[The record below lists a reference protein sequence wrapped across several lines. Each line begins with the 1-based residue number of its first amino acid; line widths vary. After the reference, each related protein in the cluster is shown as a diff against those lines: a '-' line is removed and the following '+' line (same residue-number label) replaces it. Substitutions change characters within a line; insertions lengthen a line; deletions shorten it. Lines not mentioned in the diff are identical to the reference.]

1 MNSKRM
7 PVFMNA
13 TVPAQ
18 KHNQLVTIKNLTDKS
33 ADLYIY
39 GEIVDNTDLK
49 FDEADVMPDDV
60 LNALNQVDGLDE
72 LNIYINSPGGSVFAG
87 LAIYNMLSRNKAKKH
102 VYVDGVAASMA
113 SSIALVGDTIQI
125 PSNAFMMIHKPLT
138 IAIGNAN
145 DFRKLAE
152 DLDTIESGL
161 TKIYED
167 NLREG
172 VQMDTI
178 KQMMDDETWLNG
190 EDAAKY
196 FNVEVIESKQYAASS
211 RDVLQKYE
219 NTPRE
224 LLPSDQDDN
233 TLVVANMTNEQKQ
246 QFINQWQQ
254 ELNSTDD
261 RDDKLKIQNEI
272 DLLSL

>member
-1 MNSKRM
+1 
-7 PVFMNA
+7 MNA